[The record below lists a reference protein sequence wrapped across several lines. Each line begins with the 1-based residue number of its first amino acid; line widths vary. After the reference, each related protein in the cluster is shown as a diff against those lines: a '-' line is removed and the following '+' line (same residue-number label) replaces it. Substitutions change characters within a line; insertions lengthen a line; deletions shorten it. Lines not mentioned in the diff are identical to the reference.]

1 MNSKYL
7 KYFIF
12 IFIAFAS
19 NFSYSKSLDYD
30 SLFISDTIKY
40 EPSFFSTFQLKDRY
54 SDPYSN
60 LFSNTAYDIN
70 SSILKISSYYDTAKV
85 FFVSEK
91 MGSLYYRPSI
101 RIPFNKF
108 DKYNTDNQ
116 IKNYFKEKS
125 IGLDGENTLESGRL
139 IPKIFIPQSL
149 DRIFGGNYI
158 DLQVNGFVNLD
169 FGGRFQRIEN
179 PSIPIRQQ
187 KNGGFN
193 YDQQINLSIDGKVGE
208 KLKIT
213 ANFDNN
219 NTFDFQNNLKLE
231 YTGYDEDIIKK
242 IEVGNVSMPVR
253 NSLLRGGQ
261 SLFGLKT
268 QLQFGRLS
276 LTGIL
281 SRQQG
286 KSESIKVENGFQGRE
301 FEIIASDYDEN
312 RHFFLGHYFRDNYE
326 KWLKSLP
333 LVSSGVNV
341 NRVEVYVLNR
351 TNNSESL
358 RNFIGLTDLAE
369 GTKILASGNPFI
381 GSGIFG
387 PNDNSSNSLFQNLI
401 DNTSIRNVD
410 LVNDVLI
417 NQFGLSK
424 TTDFEKVTSARKLDN
439 DEYIVNNAL
448 GYISLLRRLQ
458 NDEVLAVSYEYTF
471 NGNVYKVGELSDDYQ
486 NKSDD
491 EIIILILLLYL
502 SKIILSSALSRTS
515 VSLECLKINFTSG
528 MGFLRSFTSLSN
540 EYVFK

>member
-1 MNSKYL
+1 VNSKYL

-19 NFSYSKSLDYD
+19 SFSYSKSLDYD
-30 SLFISDTIKY
+30 SLLISDTIKY

-91 MGSLYYRPSI
+91 MGSLYYRPPI
-101 RIPFNKF
+101 GIPFNKF
-108 DKYNTDNQ
+108 DKYNTDSQ

-219 NTFDFQNNLKLE
+219 NTFDFQNNLKLD

-242 IEVGNVSMPVR
+242 IEVGNISMPVR
-253 NSLLRGGQ
+253 NSLLRGGL

-286 KSESIKVENGFQGRE
+286 KSESIKVKNGFQGRE

-326 KWLKSLP
+326 K
-333 LVSSGVNV
+333 
-341 NRVEVYVLNR
+341 
-351 TNNSESL
+351 
-358 RNFIGLTDLAE
+358 
-369 GTKILASGNPFI
+369 
-381 GSGIFG
+381 
-387 PNDNSSNSLFQNLI
+387 
-401 DNTSIRNVD
+401 
-410 LVNDVLI
+410 
-417 NQFGLSK
+417 
-424 TTDFEKVTSARKLDN
+424 
-439 DEYIVNNAL
+439 
-448 GYISLLRRLQ
+448 
-458 NDEVLAVSYEYTF
+458 
-471 NGNVYKVGELSDDYQ
+471 
-486 NKSDD
+486 
-491 EIIILILLLYL
+491 
-502 SKIILSSALSRTS
+502 
-515 VSLECLKINFTSG
+515 
-528 MGFLRSFTSLSN
+528 
-540 EYVFK
+540 

>member
-19 NFSYSKSLDYD
+19 NFSYSTSLDYD
-30 SLFISDTIKY
+30 SLLISDTIKY

-101 RIPFNKF
+101 GIPFNKF
-108 DKYNTDNQ
+108 DKYNTDYQ

-169 FGGRFQRIEN
+169 FGARFQRIEN

-213 ANFDNN
+213 ANFD
-219 NTFDFQNNLKLE
+219 
-231 YTGYDEDIIKK
+231 
-242 IEVGNVSMPVR
+242 
-253 NSLLRGGQ
+253 
-261 SLFGLKT
+261 
-268 QLQFGRLS
+268 
-276 LTGIL
+276 
-281 SRQQG
+281 
-286 KSESIKVENGFQGRE
+286 
-301 FEIIASDYDEN
+301 
-312 RHFFLGHYFRDNYE
+312 
-326 KWLKSLP
+326 
-333 LVSSGVNV
+333 
-341 NRVEVYVLNR
+341 
-351 TNNSESL
+351 
-358 RNFIGLTDLAE
+358 
-369 GTKILASGNPFI
+369 
-381 GSGIFG
+381 
-387 PNDNSSNSLFQNLI
+387 
-401 DNTSIRNVD
+401 
-410 LVNDVLI
+410 
-417 NQFGLSK
+417 
-424 TTDFEKVTSARKLDN
+424 
-439 DEYIVNNAL
+439 
-448 GYISLLRRLQ
+448 
-458 NDEVLAVSYEYTF
+458 
-471 NGNVYKVGELSDDYQ
+471 
-486 NKSDD
+486 
-491 EIIILILLLYL
+491 IIILLIF
-502 SKIILSSALSRTS
+502 KII
-515 VSLECLKINFTSG
+515 
-528 MGFLRSFTSLSN
+528 
-540 EYVFK
+540 

>member
-7 KYFIF
+7 KYFIC

-19 NFSYSKSLDYD
+19 NFSYSTSLDYD
-30 SLFISDTIKY
+30 SLLISDTIKY

-101 RIPFNKF
+101 GIPFNKF
-108 DKYNTDNQ
+108 DKYNTDYQ

-169 FGGRFQRIEN
+169 FGARFQRIEN

-381 GSGIFG
+381 GSGISG

-401 DNTSIRNVD
+401 DNNSIRNVD
-410 LVNDVLI
+410 LVNDVLT

-439 DEYIVNNAL
+439 DEYVVNNSL

-471 NGNVYKVGELSDDYQ
+471 NGNVYKVGELSEDYQ

-491 EIIILILLLYL
+491 EIIILKLL
-502 SKIILSSALSRTS
+502 RP
-515 VSLECLKINFTSG
+515 
-528 MGFLRSFTSLSN
+528 
-540 EYVFK
+540 